1 MIPCPSLGVFGRS
14 AVVAGGQTVFCQLF
28 ALCVVSK
35 LTTDGGV
42 SGMNCGWEF
51 DFGLA
56 GLSWDDESFGLAVID
71 HDLVVSLIRTTGGAN
86 SFL

>member
-1 MIPCPSLGVFGRS
+1 
-14 AVVAGGQTVFCQLF
+14 
-28 ALCVVSK
+28 
-35 LTTDGGV
+35 
-42 SGMNCGWEF
+42 MNCGWEF